1 MKYFENLSSME
12 IVKKQYRKLAMK
24 YHPDRN
30 KDKEAEEIFKAI
42 NNEYEKAIN
51 IAKENELKKSKSK
64 KEEDFIKNQYKNSSN
79 FRNIIDKLIQLVN
92 INIEICGTWIYING
106 NTYPIKDYLKEEFG
120 AFWSKS
126 KKCWIIS
133 PEGKNFRKTKG
144 YKGKNMSSI
153 RNVYGSEKIKSE
165 GTLLL
170 GK

>member
-30 KDKEAEEIFKAI
+30 KDKDAEEIFKAI

>member
-30 KDKEAEEIFKAI
+30 KDKDAEEIFKAI
-42 NNEYEKAIN
+42 NNEYEKALN
-51 IAKENELKKSKSK
+51 IAKENELKKSKTE
-64 KEEDFIKNQYKNSSN
+64 KEKDFIKSQYKNSSN
-79 FRNIIDKLIQLVN
+79 FRSIIDKLIQLVN
-92 INIEICGTWIYING
+92 INIEICGTWLYING

-133 PEGKNFRKTKG
+133 PEGKNFHKTKG
-144 YKGKNMSSI
+144 YKGKNMSLI

>member
-1 MKYFENLSSME
+1 MKYFENLSTME

-24 YHPDRN
+24 YHPDRGGS
-30 KDKEAEEIFKAI
+30 EEIFKEI
-42 NNEYEKAIN
+42 NNEYEEALN
-51 IAKENELKKSKSK
+51 IAKNNELRKTKSK

-79 FRNIIDKLIQLVN
+79 FRGIMDKLIQLVN
-92 INIEICGTWIYING
+92 INIEICGTWLYITG
-106 NTYPIKDYLKEEFG
+106 NTYPVKDYLKNEFG

-133 PEGKNFRKTKG
+133 PEGKNFHKSKG

-153 RNVYGSEKIKSE
+153 RTVYGSEKIKSE

>member
-30 KDKEAEEIFKAI
+30 KNEDAEEIFKAI

-133 PEGKNFRKTKG
+133 PEGKNFHKTKG

-153 RNVYGSEKIKSE
+153 RGIYGSEKIKSE

>member
-30 KDKEAEEIFKAI
+30 KDKDAEEIFKVI
-42 NNEYEKAIN
+42 NNEYEKALN

-79 FRNIIDKLIQLVN
+79 FRGIMDKLIQLVN
-92 INIEICGTWIYING
+92 INIEICGTWLYITG
-106 NTYPIKDYLKEEFG
+106 DTYPIKDYLKEQFG

-133 PEGKNFRKTKG
+133 PEGKNFRKSKG

>member
-1 MKYFENLSSME
+1 MKYFKDLSTME

-24 YHPDRN
+24 YHPDRKN
-30 KDKEAEEIFKAI
+30 GSEEIFKEI
-42 NNEYEKAIN
+42 NNEYEEALN
-51 IAKENELKKSKSK
+51 IAKNNELRKTKSK

-79 FRNIIDKLIQLVN
+79 FRGIIDKLIQLVN
-92 INIEICGTWIYING
+92 INIEICGTWLYLTG
-106 NTYPIKDYLKEEFG
+106 DTYPIKDYLKNEFG

-133 PEGKNFRKTKG
+133 PQGKNFHKSKG
-144 YKGKNMSSI
+144 YKGKNMNSI

>member
-30 KDKEAEEIFKAI
+30 KDKDAEEIFKAI

-51 IAKENELKKSKSK
+51 IAKENELKKSKTE
-64 KEEDFIKNQYKNSSN
+64 KEKDFIKNQYKNSSN
-79 FRNIIDKLIQLVN
+79 FRSIIDKLIQLVN

-133 PEGKNFRKTKG
+133 PEGKNFHKTKG

-153 RNVYGSEKIKSE
+153 RGIYGSEKIKSE

>member
-1 MKYFENLSSME
+1 MKYFKDLTSME

-42 NNEYEKAIN
+42 NNEYEIAIEH
-51 IAKENELKKSKSK
+51 AKENELKNSKDK
-64 KEEDFIKNQYKNSSN
+64 KQEDFIKSQYKNSSN
-79 FRNIIDKLIQLVN
+79 FRGIMDKLIQLVN
-92 INIEICGTWIYING
+92 INIEICGTWLYITG
-106 NTYPIKDYLKEEFG
+106 DTYPVKDYLKEEFG

-133 PEGKNFRKTKG
+133 PEGKNFHKSRG

>member
-1 MKYFENLSSME
+1 MKYFKDLTSME

-24 YHPDRN
+24 YHPDREN
-30 KDKEAEEIFKAI
+30 GNEEIFKEI
-42 NNEYEKAIN
+42 NNEYENAIN

-64 KEEDFIKNQYKNSSN
+64 KEEDFIKNQYRNSSN
-79 FRNIIDKLIQLVN
+79 FRGIIDKLIQLVN
-92 INIEICGTWIYING
+92 INIEICGTWLYLTG
-106 NTYPIKDYLKEEFG
+106 DTYPIKDYLKNEFG

-133 PEGKNFRKTKG
+133 PQGKNFHKSKG
-144 YKGKNMSSI
+144 YKGKNMGSI
-153 RNVYGSEKIKSE
+153 RNIYGSEKIKSE

>member
-1 MKYFENLSSME
+1 MKYFENLSTME

-24 YHPDRN
+24 YHPDRGGS
-30 KDKEAEEIFKAI
+30 EEIFKEI
-42 NNEYEKAIN
+42 NNEYEEALN
-51 IAKENELKKSKSK
+51 IAKNNELRKTKSK

-79 FRNIIDKLIQLVN
+79 FRGIMDKLIQLVN
-92 INIEICGTWIYING
+92 INIEICGTWLYITG
-106 NTYPIKDYLKEEFG
+106 NTYPVKDYLKSEFG

-133 PEGKNFRKTKG
+133 PEGKNFRKSRG
-144 YKGKNMSSI
+144 YKGKNMNSI